1 MARNRRKKRRW
12 LRTLLVFVLTP
23 LTVWMAAFLIWFFW
37 YDITRQASTGNVA
50 RVPGFNAN
58 RDGNPG
64 TARNAS
70 RRERPQETIP
80 EEDRKTL
87 DDILKRR

>member
-23 LTVWMAAFLIWFFW
+23 LTVWAAAFLIWFFW
-37 YDITRQASTGNVA
+37 YDITRQANTDKGAGSRKA
-50 RVPGFNAN
+50 SAAP
-58 RDGNPG
+58 D
-64 TARNAS
+64 AS
-70 RRERPQETIP
+70 RREPPRESIP

-87 DDILKRR
+87 DEILKRR

>member
-1 MARNRRKKRRW
+1 M
-12 LRTLLVFVLTP
+12 LTP
-23 LTVWMAAFLIWFFW
+23 LTIWAAAFLIWFFW

-50 RVPGFNAN
+50 RGPGFNAN
-58 RDGNPG
+58 RDGSVG
-64 TARNAS
+64 TARDAS
-70 RRERPQETIP
+70 RQEPPRENIP